1 MTPAIHTEKLTKS
14 YGSHRGII
22 DVDLD
27 IAEGEAFGFLGPNG
41 AGKTTMI
48 RTLLNHIRPTRGRA
62 EIFGIDTTQDPV
74 AIHKRL
80 GYLPGEFVLYD
91 KLTGGQ
97 TIEYFANLRGG
108 VDKAYQADLIERLE
122 VDPSRR
128 FKEYSK
134 GNKQKI
140 GLIVALQ
147 HRPQLLMLDEPTSG
161 LDPLV
166 QQTFYSVIREAKAEG
181 RTVFM
186 SSHILSEV
194 ERTCDRVA
202 IIREGRLIKVDRV
215 EALRDMAHHTIE
227 LVFAG
232 PAPAAAFAQLPG
244 VSDIV
249 AEDHVLRMRVSGPVA
264 PVVKAAAAYD
274 LSDFVSREPTLE
286 ETFLAVY
293 GPQAASP
300 AAAATAAP
308 SEATR

>member
-1 MTPAIHTEKLTKS
+1 MASAIHTEKLTKS

-48 RTLLNHIRPTRGRA
+48 RTLLDHIRPTSGRA
-62 EIFGIDTTQDPV
+62 EIFGIDTTADPV
-74 AIHKRL
+74 AIHRRL

-108 VDKAYQADLIERLE
+108 VDPAYQADLIERLD
-122 VDPSRR
+122 VDPSRK

-140 GLIVALQ
+140 GLVVALQ
-147 HRPQLLMLDEPTSG
+147 HRPELLMLDEPTSG

-166 QQTFYSVIREAKAEG
+166 QQAFFALIREAKAEG

-186 SSHILSEV
+186 SSHILGEV
-194 ERTCDRVA
+194 ERTCDRVG
-202 IIREGRLIKVDRV
+202 IIREGRLVRVDRT
-215 EALRDMAHHTIE
+215 EALRDMAHHQVE

-232 PAPAAAFAQLPG
+232 PVPTETFASLPG
-244 VSDIV
+244 VSDVV
-249 AEDHVLRMRVSGPVA
+249 AEDHILRLRVTGPIT
-264 PVVKAAAAYD
+264 PVVKAAAGYD

-293 GPQAASP
+293 GPQDGATPVTEAAG
-300 AAAATAAP
+300 
-308 SEATR
+308 EATR